1 MFVVFEFV
9 FVGLCWLLM
18 FVVFYEVCYWISCVV
33 VVVLLLL
40 LLMLLL
46 LVSAL

>member
-9 FVGLCWLLM
+9 LAGLCWLLM

-33 VVVLLLL
+33 VVV
-40 LLMLLL
+40 
-46 LVSAL
+46 VVVVVVDVVVVC